1 MKIWLRNQWYDSDN
15 DILILKLT
23 PQDKKNLA
31 KMAESCD
38 LYCEYN
44 PAIFDTSMIKKLLT
58 KLKRDDE

>member
-23 PQDKKNLA
+23 PQDHKNIA
-31 KMAESCD
+31 AMKPECD

-44 PAIFDTSMIKKLLT
+44 PAVFITEMIIKLLKKL
-58 KLKRDDE
+58 KKEY